1 MEKKK
6 ITKQDLDQAKMRL
19 YMIMLQHIGPSQ
31 KIGMGEL
38 YEQVF
43 GRPWNNRI
51 NDTRQIRMLITQ
63 MKKEGQAVM
72 SSSSST
78 NGGYWIAAS
87 GSELDAFVKKDKL
100 RALKILSRIS
110 NMKKVSLPELMGQML
125 IEWNDGNEN

>member
-6 ITKQDLDQAKMRL
+6 ITKQDLDQAKTRL

>member
-72 SSSSST
+72 SSSSPI

-100 RALKILSRIS
+100 RALKILSCIS

>member
-72 SSSSST
+72 SSSSPI

>member
-72 SSSSST
+72 SSSSPI

-125 IEWNDGNEN
+125 IEWNDGNET

>member
-72 SSSSST
+72 SSSSPI

-100 RALKILSRIS
+100 RALKILSCIS

-125 IEWNDGNEN
+125 IEWNDGNET

>member
-6 ITKQDLDQAKMRL
+6 ITKQDIDQAKLRL

-72 SSSSST
+72 SSSSPI

-125 IEWNDGNEN
+125 IEWNDGNET

>member
-100 RALKILSRIS
+100 RALKILSCIS

>member
-125 IEWNDGNEN
+125 IEWNDGNET

>member
-6 ITKQDLDQAKMRL
+6 ITKQDIDQAKLRL